1 MPNAVALPSIQRLNI
16 QGVEVQIEGQGTETL
31 LMLHGWP
38 DTLALWNDTVQTL
51 RTTHRCVRFTLP
63 AFDANAPLPPKSL
76 IEMVAFIDEVV
87 QQVSPDQ
94 PITLVLHDWGCIFG
108 YEYAAVH
115 PHRVG
120 RMVAVDVGDHNS
132 RALFASWSAKAKWGV
147 FSYQIWL
154 AIAWQWVNVF
164 GNIARPLANRMT
176 RYMAKALRCP
186 SAMADMHVGMNVPYA
201 MKWMGTLEGFDL
213 ACNVLKILPTAR
225 PMLYIYGKR
234 KPFMFHSDRW
244 LEKIAAHPGSRVEG
258 FDTGHWVMSNKP
270 EQFNALLKEW
280 LV

>member
-1 MPNAVALPSIQRLNI
+1 MPMNI
-16 QGVEVQIEGQGTETL
+16 QGVDIHIEGNGPDTL

-38 DTLALWNDTVQTL
+38 DTLALWNDTVLAL
-51 RTTHRCVRFTLP
+51 RDTHRCVRFTLP
-63 AFDANAPLPPKSL
+63 AFDANAPVAPKSL
-76 IEMVAFIDEVV
+76 IEMVSFINDVV
-87 QQVSPDQ
+87 NAVSPDQ
-94 PITLVLHDWGCIFG
+94 PVTLVLHDWGCVFG

-115 PHRVG
+115 PNRVH

-132 RALFASWSAKAKWGV
+132 KALHASLSGKAKWGV

-154 AIAWQWVNVF
+154 ALAWQLVNIF
-164 GNIARPLANRMT
+164 GAMGRPLANRMT

-186 SAMADMHVGMNVPYA
+186 SPLGDMHVGMNVPYA
-201 MKWMGTLEGFDL
+201 MKWMGTLEGFEL
-213 ACNVLKILPTAR
+213 ACNALKILPTAR

-234 KPFMFHSDRW
+234 KPFMFHSERW
-244 LEKIAAHPGSRVEG
+244 LEKIASHPGSRVEG

-280 LV
+280 LG